1 MIAAVGCLLIAF
13 ACQDANRVATAA
25 SGAAPAP
32 AAAKRPVMLSLT
44 CTLLRGA
51 STVSCAPATPPQA
64 AGVSA
69 NVMLEAT
76 GTYATLVPSN
86 LLEDTVRQIWSFDAV
101 VHNLLQQSIG
111 TLNDTTMIGSKI
123 FVTALR
129 TTQGTGTVSVI
140 NPDGLGNL
148 SAPDQAYFTY
158 KQIVPAGANS
168 NAKLWKVSVPNT
180 VTAVSM
186 DILVTT
192 DFPAEQTVKLVPA
205 DTIPAWVHSDTNIG
219 PTDGSHPRFTKRI
232 VMVRFRPTAT
242 LADRQLAVALV
253 NGVVVGG
260 SRAGVYYVKVA
271 DNGSGDGILA
281 AAQTLTH
288 LPQVQ
293 FAIFEVLLNE
303 LYLRPNDGGDD
314 RRRGLGPP

>member
-1 MIAAVGCLLIAF
+1 
-13 ACQDANRVATAA
+13 
-25 SGAAPAP
+25 
-32 AAAKRPVMLSLT
+32 
-44 CTLLRGA
+44 LRGA

-101 VHNLLQQSIG
+101 VHNSLQQSIG
-111 TLNDTTMIGSKI
+111 TLNDTTVTGSKI
-123 FVTALR
+123 FVTAIR
-129 TTQGTGTVSVI
+129 TADGTGTVSVL
-140 NPDGLGNL
+140 NPDGLGNF

-158 KQIVPAGANS
+158 NQIVPARANS
-168 NAKLWKVSVPNT
+168 DAKRWEVSVPNT

-192 DFPAEQTVKLVPA
+192 DFPAERTVTLVPPNS
-205 DTIPAWVHSDTNIG
+205 IPAWVHSDTNVG

-232 VMVRFRPTAT
+232 VKVAFRPTAT

-260 SRAGVYYVKVA
+260 SRAGAYYVKVA

-281 AAQTLTH
+281 AARTLTH
-288 LPQVQ
+288 LPQVE
-293 FAIFEVLLNE
+293 FAIFEVPLDE
-303 LYLRPNDGGDD
+303 I
-314 RRRGLGPP
+314 